1 MGRVYTRIPVPEVSH
16 GAMLTLSRVGGP
28 GTGRSSGPAR
38 FCTHAAHRPRSLR
51 AYRPVPAD
59 TEAALDSVAMPTRT
73 SGAPSATAEH
83 RAGPGWFGWFTDEIA
98 ALVLPVVL
106 PVVRR
111 LPTVVL
117 GLCVLLTTIS
127 VFALVGA
134 LRDDAAI
141 AARPVVVTAEVL
153 PDSSWSRTLIRFTT
167 QDGKLLVPE
176 KGVYYPRGLTP
187 GQVIRVEYDRDHP
200 DRVRVYGRDAS
211 VGYLPVAGIVLGLW
225 ATLGPLW
232 WWLRRR
238 RAASPA

>member
-1 MGRVYTRIPVPEVSH
+1 MLVRSGEVLHTYRRRAGPTAAPPSALDST
-16 GAMLTLSRVGGP
+16 AMT
-28 GTGRSSGPAR
+28 SSTSADDRAAEQIADRAGDPAD
-38 FCTHAAHRPRSLR
+38 
-51 AYRPVPAD
+51 VPAD
-59 TEAALDSVAMPTRT
+59 VNGPDEPARPAHRRGWFITEFAALA
-73 SGAPSATAEH
+73 
-83 RAGPGWFGWFTDEIA
+83 
-98 ALVLPVVL
+98 LPVVM

-117 GLCVLLTTIS
+117 GLCVLLTTVS

-141 AARPVVVTAEVL
+141 ASRPVVVTAEVL
-153 PDSSWSRTLIRFTT
+153 PGSSWSRTLIRFTT

-200 DRVRVYGRDAS
+200 DRVRVFGRDAS
-211 VGYLPVAGIVLGLW
+211 IGYLPVAGIVLGLW

-238 RAASPA
+238 QRRREPSRPESPVPTA

>member
-1 MGRVYTRIPVPEVSH
+1 MLVRSGEVLHTPLHARRS
-16 GAMLTLSRVGGP
+16 AGP
-28 GTGRSSGPAR
+28 GRTPLRPALDSTAMTSSTPAGHRAEDRADAPAGITGPDEPSGPA
-38 FCTHAAHRPRSLR
+38 HR
-51 AYRPVPAD
+51 
-59 TEAALDSVAMPTRT
+59 
-73 SGAPSATAEH
+73 G
-83 RAGPGWFGWFTDEIA
+83 GWFVTEFA
-98 ALVLPVVL
+98 ALVLPVVM

-117 GLCVLLTTIS
+117 GLCVLLTTVSI
-127 VFALVGA
+127 FALVGA

-141 AARPVVVTAEVL
+141 AARSVVVTAEAL
-153 PDSSWSRTLIRFTT
+153 PGSSWSRTLIRFTT

-211 VGYLPVAGIVLGLW
+211 IGYLPVAGIVLGLW

-238 RAASPA
+238 QLSRPGRPGSPVPPA